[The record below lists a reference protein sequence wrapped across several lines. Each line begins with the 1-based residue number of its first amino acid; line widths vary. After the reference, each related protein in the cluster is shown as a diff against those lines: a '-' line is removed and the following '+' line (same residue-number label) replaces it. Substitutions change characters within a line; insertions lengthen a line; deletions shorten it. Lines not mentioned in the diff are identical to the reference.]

1 MPRIAEQARPVT
13 GDVDTHAGVHV
24 AAAVDQVGRVL
35 GTGAFPAD
43 AQVGQRG
50 DDGLSAMGTSM
61 SLGLQL
67 LWQPTILGPQLGHA
81 PTPTGPGSPRTA
93 DHKPGCWSL

>member
-13 GDVDTHAGVHV
+13 GGVDTHAGVHV

-35 GTGAFPAD
+35 GAGAFPAD
-43 AQVGQRG
+43 AARV
-50 DDGLSAMGTSM
+50 
-61 SLGLQL
+61 SL
-67 LWQPTILGPQLGHA
+67 PLGGA
-81 PTPTGPGSPRTA
+81 PADPDSPRPA